1 MGKSKKAD
9 VSREENGDD
18 SMVDGQGKLSWED
31 KVQYLS
37 PIASP
42 LASKKLTKKLYK
54 IVGKAQAS
62 KSIRKGIKEVQKSLR
77 KGEKGLVVLAGDVS
91 PMDIISHIPIVCE
104 EADIPYC
111 YTPSKQDL
119 GESCGSKRQACMVMI
134 KKHDSYAED
143 FDDLSSKVGE
153 IPTSY

>member
-9 VSREENGDD
+9 VSREENGDE
-18 SMVDGQGKLSWED
+18 SVTDGPSKQSWED
-31 KVQYLS
+31 KVRYLS

-54 IVGKAQAS
+54 MVGKAHGV
-62 KSIRKGIKEVQKSLR
+62 KSLRKGIKEVQKSLR
-77 KGEKGLVVLAGDVS
+77 KGEKGIVVLAGDVS
-91 PMDIISHIPIVCE
+91 PMDIISHIPVVCE

-111 YTPSKQDL
+111 YTPSKSEL

-134 KKHDSYAED
+134 KKHDSYGED
-143 FDDLSSKVGE
+143 FDELRAKVGE